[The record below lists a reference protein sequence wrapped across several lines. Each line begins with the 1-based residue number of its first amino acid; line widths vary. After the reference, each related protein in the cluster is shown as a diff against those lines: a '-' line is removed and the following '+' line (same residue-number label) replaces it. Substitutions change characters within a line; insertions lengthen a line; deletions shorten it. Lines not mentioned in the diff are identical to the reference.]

1 MKLTYIYRFTA
12 PMNVSYLRVYR
23 VTIMFAII
31 PEIGTNSDLLS
42 ITSILDKDLLCQM
55 TIRCWDRS
63 HGNIEW

>member
-42 ITSILDKDLLCQM
+42 ITSILDKDLLC
-55 TIRCWDRS
+55 
-63 HGNIEW
+63 